1 MLFFDRKELFSTIF
15 LLLASMVKWLF
26 FVLFFYLNRFRSLLF
41 SHILRFLFHPVIF
54 FPSLFL
60 IASLSYLFFIL
71 LRQLQCSCLLGW
83 IYSLPIIRDKF
94 QIWFVWPG
102 VSWLV
107 RTGSGS
113 GFLIDDVEN
122 ALLVPLGF
130 EFLLCLEDA
139 LYLMRFSDLNI
150 LLLILRLIDDIVPV
164 LMVHD

>member
-1 MLFFDRKELFSTIF
+1 MLFFDRKDLFSTNF
-15 LLLASMVKWLF
+15 FLLASMIKWLF
-26 FVLFFYLNRFRSLLF
+26 FVLFFYLNRFSSLLF
-41 SHILRFLFHPVIF
+41 RHILRFLFRTVIF

-71 LRQLQCSCLLGW
+71 LRRLQCSCW
-83 IYSLPIIRDKF
+83 IYSLSIIRDKF
-94 QIWFVWPG
+94 QIWLVWPA

-107 RTGSGS
+107 RTGS

-150 LLLILRLIDDIVPV
+150 LLLILRLIDDVVPV